1 MLGCCVW
8 GPVRDGSPAFSSGG
22 VTSHRVAGMKEGGV
36 NEAPA
41 GMHALPAEEGA
52 SHRTLRVAPA
62 PGSRTA
68 VTLTPA
74 ERICVQHRKDSLTLR
89 FLYHAHNNPLNDM
102 PLLPPFQ
109 NGADFQLW
117 PTQLPQSL
125 NVNCLGTGNSGR
137 CHLVS
142 SL

>member
-62 PGSRTA
+62 LGSRTA